1 MVMDMWLALWQ
12 PNVDY
17 SDKVLESLDGWG
29 LRLAI
34 LEEGLGNY
42 SLPALYLDG
51 CFYGWAGPVV
61 VAQGLVFIWGTLED
75 YAHLRGVS
83 LAVFG

>member
-1 MVMDMWLALWQ
+1 M
-12 PNVDY
+12 
-17 SDKVLESLDGWG
+17 G

-75 YAHLRGVS
+75 WCTFKGW
-83 LAVFG
+83 VFGCIWIASTHVDCMFIGRLLSVIL